1 VSQRRPGPIILLS
14 AALTL
19 LVAADVVRR
28 LLTGHPAPAPAVND
42 GVTIRAAHPAVDT
55 GALRAARWAAVRAR
69 IADASAGTYLLDMV
83 AGDSM
88 LRRWPDDHLARPLRL
103 AVVPGGPG
111 YRDDFAGTVTW
122 ALARWNGALPV
133 QMESG
138 ADTATAEIDVVWVDR
153 LDSSR
158 TGTTELTWDSAG
170 RIKHAHVVLATH
182 GPGGRALSIREMTA
196 LVLHELGHAI
206 GLGHSPDTL
215 DALYPRTRVTELSD
229 RDRATGRLLY
239 ALPPG
244 RFR

>member
-1 VSQRRPGPIILLS
+1 VSQRRPGVIVLLS
-14 AALTL
+14 AALAL

-28 LLTGHPAPAPAVND
+28 LLAGHPAPAPAAD
-42 GVTIRAAHPAVDT
+42 GGVTVRAARPAPDT
-55 GALRAARWAAVRAR
+55 AAGRAARWAAVRAR
-69 IADASAGTYLLDMV
+69 IADASAGTYLADMV
-83 AGDSM
+83 EGDSM
-88 LRRWPDDHLARPLRL
+88 LRRWPDDRLARPLHV
-103 AVVPGGPG
+103 AMVPGGPG

-133 QMESG
+133 QMGSV
-138 ADTATAEIDVVWVDR
+138 ADTTGAEIDVVWVDR

-170 RIKHAHVVLATH
+170 RIKHAHVILATH
-182 GPGGRALSIREMTA
+182 GPDGRALGVREMTA

-239 ALPPG
+239 ALPAG